1 MTVRSQRQP
10 IVAWNYYGNS
20 FKGKLR
26 ASEKLFEDKTTKQN
40 MIFVFQIQFSFTAPF
55 MLLADGVFFS
65 KLQRAKSKNNIIQE

>member
-26 ASEKLFEDKTTKQN
+26 ASEKLFEDKHN
-40 MIFVFQIQFSFTAPF
+40 YRIWLLFSRYSFLS
-55 MLLADGVFFS
+55 LLHLCS
-65 KLQRAKSKNNIIQE
+65 